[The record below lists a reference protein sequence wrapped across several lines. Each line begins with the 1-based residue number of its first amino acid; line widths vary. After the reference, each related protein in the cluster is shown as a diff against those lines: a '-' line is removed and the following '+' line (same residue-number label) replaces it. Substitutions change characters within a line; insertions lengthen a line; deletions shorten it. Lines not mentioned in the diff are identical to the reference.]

1 MRAAAKVGCCL
12 LLAASGDLYA
22 QAYVYGFAARIND
35 TEISNYTLDR
45 NFEEYLR
52 ENDVNVA
59 AIRYPERVRAMKQ
72 ETLGLLIDQ
81 ELLWQAA
88 QARGTLAKEEEVNQV
103 LEEMRAQY
111 RSEELFLR
119 TLTDEGYTQQ
129 SYREH
134 LQRLVSAR
142 KYQDEVAADV
152 EISDADIHTFY
163 IENPDSFQMPA
174 TVRARHILV
183 TVDPAAGE
191 AAIQA
196 AWDEMAEVVDQLAM
210 GADFATLA
218 SVHSDDSSAAQ
229 GGDLGYFPRSQM
241 VEPFENAAFS
251 LRPGELSD
259 VVETR
264 FGLHLIKVED
274 RRDAELLPE
283 DLARDQVRT
292 HLRQLRRQEALDE
305 ELANLR
311 AAAEIVIP

>member
-1 MRAAAKVGCCL
+1 MRAAAAAGCCL
-12 LLAASGDLYA
+12 LLAGSGELYA
-22 QAYVYGFAARIND
+22 QAYVYGFAAIVNG

-52 ENDVNVA
+52 DNDINIG
-59 AIRYPERVRAMKQ
+59 AIRYPDRVRDMKQ

-88 QARGTLAKEEEVNQV
+88 QTRGTLASVEEVNQA
-103 LEEMRAQY
+103 LEEMLTQY
-111 RSEELFLR
+111 RSEDLFLR

-218 SVHSDDSSAAQ
+218 SEYSDDSSAAR

-251 LRPGELSD
+251 LQPGELSD

-274 RRDAELLPE
+274 RRAAELLPE
-283 DLARDQVRT
+283 DLVRDQAHT
-292 HLRQLRRQEALDE
+292 YLQQQRRQEALDA